1 MNRPI
6 DYDECLG
13 YDGDE
18 SREPAPEPEPE
29 PEADMPCYE
38 GPSTDDWGG
47 EDPPLGPTDLYEA
60 IRAHIAHWKH
70 VDVPAHNRKVARILE
85 AEEYGYRK
93 GYLTD
98 EDMARSRAR
107 KITCDHKQEARAW
120 QDELSSLRA
129 RGPATYDDAAQQAKA
144 FPRLRGFVKWH
155 RYAVEYL
162 AHDEYYH
169 PFDIE

>member
-29 PEADMPCYE
+29 PEPDMPCYE

-98 EDMARSRAR
+98 EDMARSCAR
-107 KITCDHKQEARAW
+107 KITCDPKQEARAW

-129 RGPATYDDAAQQAKA
+129 RGPATYDDAAQQAVSYTHLTL
-144 FPRLRGFVKWH
+144 PTN
-155 RYAVEYL
+155 
-162 AHDEYYH
+162 
-169 PFDIE
+169 